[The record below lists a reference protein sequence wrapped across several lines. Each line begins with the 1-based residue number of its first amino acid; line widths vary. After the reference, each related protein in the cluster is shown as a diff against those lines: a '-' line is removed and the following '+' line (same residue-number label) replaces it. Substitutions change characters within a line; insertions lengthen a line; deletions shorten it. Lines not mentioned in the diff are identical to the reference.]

1 MKKLQLEHVVRAAS
15 KICEDDEFIIIGS
28 QSLHGKF
35 PDIADEILVS
45 QEVDLLAKKQ
55 IHKTEFLN
63 VIGIDSPFHETFGYY
78 ADPVDA
84 NTAVLP
90 KNWKNRLVHLKMEN
104 NESDV
109 KAYCLE
115 PHDLVIAKLAAGRE
129 KDKIFILALLDR
141 GLVNLATI
149 QLRLKETRVSAAK
162 LATMEQFLTVIINK
176 TIHTTGKS

>member
-1 MKKLQLEHVVRAAS
+1 MKKSQLEHVVRAAS

-45 QEVDLLAKKQ
+45 QEVDLLAKNQ
-55 IHKTEFLN
+55 IHKTDFLN

-78 ADPVDA
+78 ADPVDV
-84 NTAVLP
+84 NTSVLP

-104 NESDV
+104 SESNI

-129 KDKIFILALLDR
+129 KDKIFILALLNR
-141 GLVNLATI
+141 SLVNLATI
-149 QLRLKETRVSAAK
+149 RLRLKETRVAEVK
-162 LATMEQFLTVIINK
+162 LKAMEQFLTVITNQ
-176 TIHTTGKS
+176 GNNANDES